1 MNKEIIKE
9 QLASGVKLANVEE
22 VEHFLKDEG
31 FILVT
36 SVNTFFPEC
45 IVSDTYDYTCLY
57 QNEGTLELKAMS
69 KVTVK
74 GYIKTIQE
82 VSLEYVRNLHVKN
95 PVKTALESIEAKG
108 GVQQEIQIK
117 TTQYEW

>member
-1 MNKEIIKE
+1 
-9 QLASGVKLANVEE
+9 
-22 VEHFLKDEG
+22 
-31 FILVT
+31 
-36 SVNTFFPEC
+36 
-45 IVSDTYDYTCLY
+45 
-57 QNEGTLELKAMS
+57 MS